1 MAIFV
6 VAHGA
11 WSAGWAWRKMHPP
24 MRAAGHELWT
34 PTMTGIGER
43 GHLAARTVDLETH
56 IADMLA
62 VLEFD
67 DLRDVVLVGHSYGGI
82 VATAV
87 ADRAR
92 DRVARLVYL
101 DAFVPEDGQ
110 SLLDLAPRETRQ
122 AMRAAARDEGEGWLV
137 PPNPIP
143 ADTADADAEW
153 IRRRR
158 MPHPLAS
165 FEAPLRMT
173 GGAIAQ
179 PRSYIYCTRVV
190 PGDPFRRFAEHA
202 RTSPGWTCHEL
213 DASHSPH
220 VTAPERLRDL
230 LIRTLEDRG

>member
-1 MAIFV
+1 MATFV

-11 WSAGWAWRKMHPP
+11 WSAGWAWRKMHRP

-43 GHLAARTVDLETH
+43 VHLAARTVDLETH
-56 IADMLA
+56 ISDMLA
-62 VLEFD
+62 VLEFE

-92 DRVARLVYL
+92 DRVSRLVYL

-110 SLLDLAPRETRQ
+110 SLLDLVPRETRE
-122 AMRAAARDEGEGWLV
+122 AMRGAAQDDGDGWLV

-143 ADTADADAEW
+143 SDTADADAEW
-153 IRRRR
+153 IRHRR
-158 MPHPLAS
+158 MPHPLAT
-165 FEAPLRMT
+165 FEAPFRT
-173 GGAIAQ
+173 IGGAIDK
-179 PRSYIYCTRVV
+179 PRSYIYCTRVG
-190 PGDPFRRFAEHA
+190 PGDPFRTFAERA
-202 RTSPGWTCHEL
+202 RMTPGWTCHRL

-220 VTAPERLRDL
+220 VTTPEPLRDL

>member
-24 MRAAGHELWT
+24 MRAAGHEMWT
-34 PTMTGIGER
+34 PTMTGLGER
-43 GHLAARTVDLETH
+43 GHLGSEAVDLETH
-56 IADMLA
+56 IADMQA
-62 VLEFD
+62 VLEFE

-110 SLLDLAPRETRQ
+110 SLLDLVSGATRE
-122 AMRAAARDEGEGWLV
+122 AMRAAARDEGDGWLV

-143 ADTADADAEW
+143 DDTSDADAEW
-153 IRRRR
+153 IRQRR
-158 MPHPLAS
+158 MPHPLAA
-165 FEAPLRMT
+165 FEAPLRMPRR
-173 GGAIAQ
+173 AIGQ
-179 PRSYIYCTRVV
+179 PRSYIYCTRAA
-190 PGDPFRRFAEHA
+190 PGDPFRRFADRA
-202 RTSPGWTCHEL
+202 RASPGWTCHEL

-220 VTAPERLRDL
+220 VTAPERLRDA
-230 LIRTLEDRG
+230 LIRTLDDRG

>member
-1 MAIFV
+1 
-6 VAHGA
+6 
-11 WSAGWAWRKMHPP
+11 MHPL

-43 GHLAARTVDLETH
+43 AHLAARSVDLETH

-62 VLEFD
+62 VLTFE
-67 DLRDVVLVGHSYGGI
+67 DLQNVVLVGHSYGGI

-101 DAFVPEDGQ
+101 DAFVPEHGQ
-110 SLLDLAPRETRQ
+110 CLLDLVPEETRA
-122 AMRAAARDEGEGWLV
+122 AMRAAARDEGDGWLV

-143 ADTADADAEW
+143 SDTAGADAEW
-153 IRRRR
+153 IRQRR
-158 MPHPLAS
+158 MPHPLAA

-173 GGAIAQ
+173 GGAIDR
-179 PRSYIYCTRVV
+179 PRSYIYCTRVA

-202 RTSPGWTCHEL
+202 RAAPRWTCHDL

-220 VTAPERLRDL
+220 VTAPECLRDL

>member
-1 MAIFV
+1 MATIV

-11 WSAGWAWRKMHPP
+11 WSAGWAWRKMHPL
-24 MRAAGHELWT
+24 MRAAGHELRT

-62 VLEFD
+62 VLEFE
-67 DLRDVVLVGHSYGGI
+67 DLREAVLVGHSYGGI

-92 DRVARLVYL
+92 DRIARLVYL
-101 DAFVPEDGQ
+101 DAFVPGDGQ
-110 SLLDLAPRETRQ
+110 SLLDLVPRATRE
-122 AMRAAARDEGEGWLV
+122 AMRAAARDEGDGWLV

-143 ADTADADAEW
+143 DDTGEADAEW
-153 IRRRR
+153 IRHRR
-158 MPHPLAS
+158 MPHPLAA

-173 GGAIAQ
+173 GSKIGQ
-179 PRSYIYCTRVV
+179 PRSYIYCTRAG
-190 PGDPFRRFAEHA
+190 PGDPFRRFADGA
-202 RTSPGWTCHEL
+202 RASPGWTCHDL

-220 VTAPERLRDL
+220 VTAPECLRDV
-230 LIRTLEDRG
+230 LIRTLDDPG

>member
-1 MAIFV
+1 MAVFV

-11 WSAGWAWRKMHPP
+11 WSAGWAWRKMHPL

-56 IADMLA
+56 IADIRA
-62 VLEFD
+62 VLEFE
-67 DLRDVVLVGHSYGGI
+67 DLRDVVLVGHSYGGM

-87 ADRAR
+87 ADRSR
-92 DRVARLVYL
+92 DRIARLVYL
-101 DAFVPEDGQ
+101 DAFVPGDGQ
-110 SLLDLAPRETRQ
+110 SLLDLLPRATGE
-122 AMRAAARDEGEGWLV
+122 AMRAAARDEGDGWLV

-143 ADTADADAEW
+143 GDTADADAEW
-153 IRRRR
+153 IRQRR
-158 MPHPLAS
+158 MPHPLAA

-173 GGAIAQ
+173 GGAIAR
-179 PRSYIYCTRVV
+179 PRSYIYCTRAA

-202 RTSPGWTCHEL
+202 RASPGWTLHEL

-220 VTAPERLRDL
+220 VTAPQRLRDL
-230 LIRTLEDRG
+230 LIQTLDDRA